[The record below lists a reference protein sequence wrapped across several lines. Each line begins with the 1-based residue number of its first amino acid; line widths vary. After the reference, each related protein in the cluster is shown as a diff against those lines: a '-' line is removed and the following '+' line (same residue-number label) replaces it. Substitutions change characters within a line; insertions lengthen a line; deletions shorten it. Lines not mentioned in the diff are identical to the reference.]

1 MMATTLNNQSQ
12 DFLAK
17 FLPPNTDAK
26 ILSHYICLLAESE
39 QCFQGDPDRLKAECS
54 TDPNSTAR

>member
-1 MMATTLNNQSQ
+1 MN
-12 DFLAK
+12 
-17 FLPPNTDAK
+17 PPIFGD
-26 ILSHYICLLAESE
+26 ESMDCIALQG